1 MLHYLLNRLLTAV
14 IVVLGVCSIVF
25 FLIHIV
31 PGDPVEVM
39 LGESASLADR
49 ESLRH
54 SLGLDQPLFTQWL
67 MYLGDLV
74 HLDLGVS
81 FHSGRPVNE
90 ILFERMP
97 VTFLLA
103 GASILVA
110 LVIAVPSG
118 ILAALKKDTWYDRS
132 AMAVAMLGIAI
143 PNFWLGPL
151 LVLLFSF
158 YLGWL
163 PISGIQ
169 GPASLVLPAFTLGT
183 ALAALQSRMIRTS
196 LLEVLNE
203 DYIVAS
209 RARGLSETRVVLS
222 HAFRNALL
230 PVTTVL
236 GAQLG
241 ALLTGAVV
249 TEQIF
254 DWPGLGQLTIEAIQK
269 RDYPVL
275 QGCIILISLVY
286 VIVNLFTDIAYA
298 VLDPRV
304 RLDEK

>member
-1 MLHYLLNRLLTAV
+1 MALRM
-14 IVVLGVCSIVF
+14 S
-25 FLIHIV
+25 
-31 PGDPVEVM
+31 
-39 LGESASLADR
+39 R
-49 ESLRH
+49 ESLRR
-54 SLGLDQPLFTQWL
+54 SLGLDQPVIIQWL

-90 ILFERMP
+90 ILLERTP
-97 VTFLLA
+97 VTFMLA
-103 GASILVA
+103 VASILVA

-183 ALAALQSRMIRTS
+183 ALAALQSRMIRSS

-209 RARGLSETRVVLS
+209 RARGLSESRIVFR

-286 VIVNLFTDIAYA
+286 VIINLFTDIAYA